1 MRRFCRRHYF
11 LTSHHYKNPYKKK
24 VPANS
29 PVVTGEFLG
38 VTELK
43 DQQWKISVSYY
54 PEVILFILKLIDE
67 IIYEVS
73 NSK

>member
-1 MRRFCRRHYF
+1 MNFLLFSFQLPTHKKGSREFPRR
-11 LTSHHYKNPYKKK
+11 
-24 VPANS
+24 
-29 PVVTGEFLG
+29 TGEFLG

-73 NSK
+73 NS